1 VKSPA
6 YMVGLFFL
14 ETYFKNVSYIY
25 MIVVTTDNNNN
36 QFIKFIPRDS
46 SVDTMYI
53 TDESTNIE
61 VPVVIIN
68 YTPGDYTDEIEAL
81 FNLQEGHYYRL
92 VLKDNAGDE
101 IYRDRIFC
109 TDQVPGDYTP
119 NNQAYTSNTTTNDFL
134 MY

>member
-1 VKSPA
+1 
-6 YMVGLFFL
+6 MVGLFFL

>member
-1 VKSPA
+1 
-6 YMVGLFFL
+6 MVGLFFL
-14 ETYFKNVSYIY
+14 ETYFNNVSYIY

-61 VPVVIIN
+61 VPVIIIN
-68 YTPGDYTDEIEAL
+68 YTPGDYADEIEAL
-81 FNLQEGHYYRL
+81 FILQEGHYYRL

-101 IYRDRIFC
+101 VYRDRIFC

-119 NNQAYTSNTTTNDFL
+119 NNQAYTSNATTNDFL